1 MPKHLSLVVLVVEDE
16 PLIRLDAADMIEDA
30 GCNVLQV
37 GDADTALFTLNKRN
51 DVQVLFTDVD
61 MPGSMDG
68 IELAHRV
75 ADKWPGISII
85 IASGKLGLDKM
96 DLPTG
101 AVLLAKPYPYSQVEL
116 ALQNAARNRPF
127 Y

>member
-1 MPKHLSLVVLVVEDE
+1 MPLNLSLVVLVVEDE
-16 PLIRLDAADMIEDA
+16 PLIRLDAADMIEDT
-30 GCNVLQV
+30 GCNVLQA
-37 GDADTALFTLNKRN
+37 GNADAALTTLKRRS
-51 DVQVLFTDVD
+51 DIQVLFTDID
-61 MPGSMDG
+61 MPGSIDG
-68 IELAHRV
+68 MELAHRV

-101 AVLLAKPYPYSQVEL
+101 AVLLAKPYPSSQVEL